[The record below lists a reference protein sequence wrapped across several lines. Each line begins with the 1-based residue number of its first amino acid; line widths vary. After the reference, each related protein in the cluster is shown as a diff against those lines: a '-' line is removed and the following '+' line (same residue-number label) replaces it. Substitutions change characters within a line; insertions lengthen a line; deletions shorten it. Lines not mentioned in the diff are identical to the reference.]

1 MQWLSNNPQLR
12 RWVYGIALAV
22 VPILTA
28 YGLISEDLAP
38 LWVSLISAVLVP
50 SLALANTPGPA
61 ASGEGLDANQVEQV
75 ARFLY
80 QHDGNP
86 KLPADRKWNELE
98 PYWQDRYRAN
108 AQKMVKRVD
117 VTSAEVAAEEE
128 DSGSGS
134 PEA

>member
-1 MQWLSNNPQLR
+1 MQWLSNNPQMR

-38 LWVSLISAVLVP
+38 LWVSLLSAVLVP

-61 ASGEGLDANQVEQV
+61 A
-75 ARFLY
+75 
-80 QHDGNP
+80 
-86 KLPADRKWNELE
+86 
-98 PYWQDRYRAN
+98 
-108 AQKMVKRVD
+108 
-117 VTSAEVAAEEE
+117 EEE